1 MELIVD
7 NRILLALSEIT
18 GSEERGLDKI
28 FVFRKKGEAPVFFAS
43 NGYIALK
50 IEQTEPEFD
59 FEKEENYVLEIPEMF
74 KKILKFNKKE
84 ENEAMNKTIFAEDG
98 EKIKASFYN
107 KMPFELRF
115 TNPETKKF
123 EALPDVFKQ
132 DTTEQRAF
140 TFNPVLA
147 GNLAKA
153 LVKLGFKPMQTF
165 LLGERVMHG
174 TKENEDFIAEYVLM
188 GGVADEE

>member
-50 IEQTEPEFD
+50 IEQTEPEFN
-59 FEKEENYVLEIPEMF
+59 FENEENYVLEIPEIL

-84 ENEAMNKTIFAEDG
+84 ENEAMNKTIFVEAG
-98 EKIKASFYN
+98 EEIKALFYN
-107 KMPFELRF
+107 KIPLELRF
-115 TNPETKKF
+115 TNPKTKKF
-123 EALPDVFKQ
+123 EGLPDVFRQ
-132 DTTEQRAF
+132 NTSEQKTF

-147 GNLAKA
+147 GKLAKA

-165 LLGERVMHG
+165 LLGEHVMQG
-174 TKENEDFIAEYVLM
+174 TKENEDFIAEYILM
-188 GGVADEE
+188 GGVADE